1 MHGTRNASHARIKTE
16 QTRRRFDAVENHNS
30 NQPYSDQSRKSL
42 AGNRI
47 PQTHQCSAAF
57 ICCTL
62 ARHKQRS
69 VRLSTLA
76 NSKGKAHAPHAPSFA
91 SHCSRQN
98 LLQTACGRPMLQ
110 SLMAENTNA
119 AAAASTLCCNAVTM
133 PMRCSAPSQLASQ
146 QKEADARI
154 AFRAYSFYMTLN

>member
-30 NQPYSDQSRKSL
+30 NQPYSDQSRESL

-110 SLMAENTNA
+110 SADGRKYQ
-119 AAAASTLCCNAVTM
+119 
-133 PMRCSAPSQLASQ
+133 RCSGGQHAVLQRRHDADALFGAVAARI
-146 QKEADARI
+146 EADARI
-154 AFRAYSFYMTLN
+154 AFFIAFK